1 MAANNESRPSQ
12 SGQQYAALG
21 EKAYKAGQYI
31 QAAEQYAEAE
41 RQFAAA
47 GDPLKAAEMA
57 NNRSVALLQAGRP
70 EDALTAAQ
78 GTDATFAQGSD
89 TFRQA
94 LAIGNQAAALEALN
108 RPDEALKH
116 YWQCSD
122 LLKQIGE
129 KEYRAT
135 VLKSISALQIRT
147 GKQFEALA
155 SMDAALENQKK
166 LSVMERF
173 LKKLLDIPMRM
184 LRGRK

>member
-1 MAANNESRPSQ
+1 MTVP
-12 SGQQYAALG
+12 SGQDLTSQG
-21 EKAYKAGQYI
+21 EKAYKAGQYA
-31 QAAEQYAEAE
+31 QAADHYAEAM
-41 RQFAAA
+41 RMFTAA
-47 GDPLKAAEMA
+47 GDHLKAAEMA

-70 EDALTAAQ
+70 EEAFAAAE
-78 GTDATFAQGSD
+78 GTDAVFAQAGD
-89 TFRQA
+89 TYRQA
-94 LAIGNQAAALEALN
+94 LSIGNQAAALEALD
-108 RPDEALKH
+108 RPEEALKH
-116 YWQCSD
+116 YWECSN

-147 GKQFEALA
+147 GHQFEALA

-166 LSVMERF
+166 LSVQERF

>member
-1 MAANNESRPSQ
+1 MASQ
-12 SGQQYAALG
+12 SGQQYSTLG
-21 EKAYKAGQYI
+21 EKAYKAGQYL
-31 QAAEQYAEAE
+31 QAAEHYAEAE
-41 RQFAAA
+41 RQFAAT

-70 EDALTAAQ
+70 EDALTAAH
-78 GTDATFAQGSD
+78 GTDAVFAQGSD

-108 RPDEALKH
+108 RTDEALKQ
-116 YWQCSD
+116 YWECSN

-166 LSVMERF
+166 LSIMERF

>member
-1 MAANNESRPSQ
+1 MASQ
-12 SGQQYAALG
+12 SGQHYTTLG
-21 EKAYKAGQYI
+21 EKAYKTGQYL
-31 QAAEQYAEAE
+31 QAAEHYAEAE
-41 RQFAAA
+41 RQFAAT

-70 EDALTAAQ
+70 EDALTAAH
-78 GTDATFAQGSD
+78 GTDAIFAQGSD

-108 RPDEALKH
+108 RTDEALKQ
-116 YWQCSD
+116 YWECSN

-166 LSVMERF
+166 LSIMERF